1 MDEPIRIRDV
11 TVLAQEYGVL
21 ARTVFDQKRRD
32 GTWQTLT
39 RETYDRGNGAAILLH
54 DPARGLVLLT
64 RQFRYPAY
72 VNGHPAPM
80 LEVVAG
86 MLDDDSPEAAIRREA
101 EEEAGCTITAPR
113 HLFDAFMSPGALTER
128 LSLFVASYDSASR
141 GAGGGLASEG
151 EDIAVL
157 ELPLTDALDMVT
169 RGEIVDAKTIM
180 LLQWARLNGLPDAG
194 ADR

>member
-21 ARTVFDQKRRD
+21 ARTVFDQRRRD

-72 VNGHPAPM
+72 SNGHPAPM

-101 EEEAGCTITAPR
+101 EEEAGCAITAPR

-157 ELPLTDALDMVT
+157 ELPLTDALDMIT